1 MSGAKGQT
9 MIFRTADLC
18 DQYAQ
23 DVQICTA
30 PFRNFGSKRSFC
42 GPIQTVRTQEDAG
55 LVRQY
60 LQTPGQGRILVVDG
74 GGSTRAA
81 VLGDML
87 AAHAVRN
94 GWQAVVVFGAVRD
107 TDALASMDLGVI
119 ALGTTPRRG
128 ALDGKGE
135 IGVTLTLGDACF
147 VPGHYLYWDADGLIV
162 SHGPLHRPEERPA

>member
-1 MSGAKGQT
+1 MMT
-9 MIFRTADLC
+9 FRTADLC
-18 DQYAQ
+18 DEHAA
-23 DVQICTA
+23 DVRICTA
-30 PFRNFGSKRSFC
+30 PFRSFGSKRSFC
-42 GPIQTVRTQEDAG
+42 GPIQTVRTHEDAG
-55 LVRQY
+55 LIRQC

-87 AAHAVRN
+87 AGHAVRN

-107 TDALASMDLGVI
+107 TDALAALDLGVI

-147 VPGHYLYWDADGLIV
+147 VPGHHLYYDADGLIV
-162 SHGPLHRPEERPA
+162 SDRALPDQVEESA